1 MGTHVTTSDVTLDD
15 SMFIISLHYLIID
28 ISIIPITCNYYNNP
42 LTVQG
47 DMTKDTLPD
56 LNTILKKSYE
66 YNVKQTVKEARKI
79 GLRPSR

>member
-1 MGTHVTTSDVTLDD
+1 MIYTIDTKVAEIKLSKTSV
-15 SMFIISLHYLIID
+15 S
-28 ISIIPITCNYYNNP
+28 
-42 LTVQG
+42 VQEG
-47 DMTKDTLPD
+47 SATTLPD